1 MEKMSGLSESILTTL
16 SGLLAQFIAF
26 LPNLIAALILALAGW
41 LVARLLRAI
50 TLRLS
55 GGLSRL
61 TDRMPLGIA
70 DVAGGRPLGRILGDI
85 VYWSVMVLFL
95 ATAGSMLGLDV
106 LSAWLEEL
114 IIWLPSILSGLL
126 IIGAGLVMGNLAYRV
141 SVNMLTSLSST
152 QREVTG
158 RTLQAVTVG
167 MLLIV
172 GVDQVGIDVTIVITV
187 VGIVLAAILGG
198 AALAFALGAR
208 TLVANLIGAR
218 HLGAD
223 YHVGERVRV
232 GELEGTIL
240 AMTAVAVVVETE
252 RGRASIPAKIFLEE
266 TSMII
271 GEDVADA

>member
-1 MEKMSGLSESILTTL
+1 MEKMSGLSDSVLATL
-16 SGLLAQFIAF
+16 SDLTAQFIAF
-26 LPNLIAALILALAGW
+26 LPNLVAALILALVGW
-41 LVARLLRAI
+41 LVARLMRTI

-55 GGLSRL
+55 GGISRL
-61 TDRMPLGIA
+61 TDRMPLGLSE
-70 DVAGGRPLGRILGDI
+70 VAGGRPLGRILSEI
-85 VYWSVMVLFL
+85 VYWSILILFL

-126 IIGAGLVMGNLAYRV
+126 IIAAGLVMGNLAYRM
-141 SVNMLTSLSST
+141 SVNMLTSLSTT

-198 AALAFALGAR
+198 AAVAFALGAR

-218 HLGAD
+218 HLGPD
-223 YHVGERVRV
+223 YRVGERVRV
-232 GELEGTIL
+232 GEVQGTIL
-240 AMTAVAVVVETE
+240 ALTATAVVIETE
-252 RGRASIPAKIFLEE
+252 RGRASVPAKAFLEQ

-271 GEDVADA
+271 GEDVDDA

>member
-1 MEKMSGLSESILTTL
+1 MEKVSGLSESVLATF
-16 SGLLAQFIAF
+16 SDLLAQFIAF
-26 LPNLIAALILALAGW
+26 LPNLVAAVLLALAGW
-41 LVARLLRAI
+41 LIARLLRAV

-55 GGLSRL
+55 GSLGRL
-61 TDRMPLGIA
+61 TDRMPLGLS
-70 DVAGGRPLGRILGDI
+70 DVAGGRPVGRILADI
-85 VYWSVMVLFL
+85 VYWAVLVLFL

-126 IIGAGLVMGNLAYRV
+126 IIAAGLVLGNLAYRI
-141 SVNMLTSLSST
+141 SINALTGLSPT

-158 RTLQAVTVG
+158 RTIQAVTVG

-187 VGIVLAAILGG
+187 VGIVLAAVLGG
-198 AALAFALGAR
+198 AALAFAR

-223 YHVGERVRV
+223 YRVGERIRV
-232 GELEGTIL
+232 GEHEGTIL
-240 AMTAVAVVVETE
+240 ALSATAMVIETAE
-252 RGRASIPAKIFLEE
+252 GRVSVPAKTFLEQSSTILGRE
-266 TSMII
+266 V
-271 GEDVADA
+271 GDE

>member
-1 MEKMSGLSESILTTL
+1 MEKVSGLSESVLATF
-16 SGLLAQFIAF
+16 SDLLAQFIAF
-26 LPNLIAALILALAGW
+26 LPNLVAAVLLALAGW
-41 LVARLLRAI
+41 LIARLLRAV

-55 GGLSRL
+55 GSLGRL
-61 TDRMPLGIA
+61 TDRMPLGLS
-70 DVAGGRPLGRILGDI
+70 DVAGGRPVGRILADI
-85 VYWSVMVLFL
+85 VYWAVLVLFL

-126 IIGAGLVMGNLAYRV
+126 IIAAGLVLGNLAYRI
-141 SVNMLTSLSST
+141 SINALTGLSPT

-158 RTLQAVTVG
+158 RTIQAVTVG

-187 VGIVLAAILGG
+187 VGIVLAAVLGG

-223 YHVGERVRV
+223 YRVGERIRV
-232 GELEGTIL
+232 GEHEGTIL
-240 AMTAVAVVVETE
+240 ALSATAMVIETAD
-252 RGRASIPAKIFLEE
+252 GRVSVPAKTFLEQSSTILGRE
-266 TSMII
+266 V
-271 GEDVADA
+271 GDE